1 MNDDIEKNKHINET
15 TNTTTILYSNETNI
29 QLDTELLKESYLE
42 MDAMN
47 HLNFHMTDL
56 KSNNNVTAQRTNS
69 NWLLE
74 VAEESLQVLSPHL
87 SNDSAPH
94 NKALAGFELKRSPR
108 GLIIGPGGDLNESGQ
123 AQHKFLSLLEINN
136 NICNKNS
143 ADNRVEDSGLEFSKK
158 INN

>member
-69 NWLLE
+69 NWLL
-74 VAEESLQVLSPHL
+74 VAAEKWVQQLSFHLLNESPPRDKAVAAPKLECPA
-87 SNDSAPH
+87 NDQIPA
-94 NKALAGFELKRSPR
+94 
-108 GLIIGPGGDLNESGQ
+108 PGGDFNESGHEW
-123 AQHKFLSLLEINN
+123 HKFFSLLEIEGNN
-136 NICNKNS
+136 YNMKSTSNEVVN
-143 ADNRVEDSGLEFSKK
+143 DGLEFAKS
-158 INN
+158 